1 MSHFIVVPLK
11 QFLFFKNL
19 STSQKTS
26 DKPSL
31 VLVRTG
37 GPCCVPRPLG
47 HMSLFRLISFLKHL
61 FPVAQMALRMPKR
74 STSGG
79 LRTPGHIWHPVGWWR
94 RLNRMGELRPG
105 IKVNREGRG
114 SALRP
119 TPQCHSGEME
129 VRVASP
135 SQSRGAEHPARSDS
149 SLCPAG
155 AAAGTTL
162 SALTHHAGATRAGHG
177 GEVGAGEGRGRGRA

>member
-1 MSHFIVVPLK
+1 MLRASSSRPHVPIPPNLISEAFI
-11 QFLFFKNL
+11 
-19 STSQKTS
+19 S
-26 DKPSL
+26 
-31 VLVRTG
+31 G
-37 GPCCVPRPLG
+37 GPDGSTHAKTIHLRRIKNPRP
-47 HMSLFRLISFLKHL
+47 HL
-61 FPVAQMALRMPKR
+61 ASSGMVAEAY
-74 STSGG
+74 
-79 LRTPGHIWHPVGWWR
+79 
-94 RLNRMGELRPG
+94 RMGELRPG

-162 SALTHHAGATRAGHG
+162 PALTHHAGATRAGHG